1 MSVSTHEQGCRCIA
15 CVMFRSVSARGN
27 ANWRRGGSA
36 PGYAI
41 TLWERELIK
50 RARMRRARAREIV
63 PKGALPQLTP
73 CEAREALAQW
83 SREIRDVR
91 G

>member
-1 MSVSTHEQGCRCIA
+1 
-15 CVMFRSVSARGN
+15 
-27 ANWRRGGSA
+27 
-36 PGYAI
+36 
-41 TLWERELIK
+41 
-50 RARMRRARAREIV
+50 MRRARAREIV
-63 PKGALPQLTP
+63 PKGALTQLTP